1 MLGKRVIK
9 FESLK
14 IRSNYVQI
22 RLVFADLFTFL
33 IVHACIYFA
42 CPFKYVISNVII
54 IVILYYMA

>member
-14 IRSNYVQI
+14 IRSNYVHI

-33 IVHACIYFA
+33 IVHVCIYFA
-42 CPFKYVISNVII
+42 CPFKYVISNVI
-54 IVILYYMA
+54 L